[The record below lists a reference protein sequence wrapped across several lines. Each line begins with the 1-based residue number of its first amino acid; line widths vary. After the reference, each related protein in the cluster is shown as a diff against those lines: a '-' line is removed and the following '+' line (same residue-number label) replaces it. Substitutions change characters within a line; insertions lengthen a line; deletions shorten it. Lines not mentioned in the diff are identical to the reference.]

1 MTEFQ
6 NLILRFWSLEQ
17 RVPSPHCEDLIEAY
31 VAYFKATKCRF
42 DHSHNRVDILST
54 RLSLSRKSWPACPCA
69 HFDHSVLFPA
79 EWTFW
84 PSDLFVH
91 SVCIEFK
98 ERKVAPKRAQICPD
112 LLHPHGYPPRT
123 SKRHTARSWGYT
135 RELADILP
143 VRYVEAGAPRKYPL
157 TIRRKKDRFGEVFP
171 QKLIIY
177 LRILDILSLN
187 SHRKSKSTPPLK
199 ANLQIVYRNQ
209 CPSTNRTKKWQN
221 TPLAM
226 KGLHFV
232 YRNHYPSSNRTKKRR
247 FTTLEAKGLHFVYRI
262 QHISHLIR

>member
-1 MTEFQ
+1 MRAWTAQ
-6 NLILRFWSLEQ
+6 IKASFWGVEPFLWM
-17 RVPSPHCEDLIEAY
+17 LWI
-31 VAYFKATKCRF
+31 KATKCRF
-42 DHSHNRVDILST
+42 DP
-54 RLSLSRKSWPACPCA
+54 RLSLSRKSRPACPCA

-84 PSDLFVH
+84 PSNLFVH

-112 LLHPHGYPPRT
+112 LLHPHGYPPRA
-123 SKRHTARSWGYT
+123 SKRHTARSLGHT
-135 RELADILP
+135 RELADILS
-143 VRYVEAGAPRKYPL
+143 VRYVEAGAPRKSPL

-187 SHRKSKSTPPLK
+187 SHRKSKNTPPLK

-209 CPSTNRTKKWQN
+209 CPSTNRTKN
-221 TPLAM
+221 
-226 KGLHFV
+226 
-232 YRNHYPSSNRTKKRR
+232 SR
-247 FTTLEAKGLHFVYRI
+247 FEGCSTENL
-262 QHISHLIR
+262 

>member
-1 MTEFQ
+1 MQF
-6 NLILRFWSLEQ
+6 NASFWGVEPFLWM
-17 RVPSPHCEDLIEAY
+17 LWI
-31 VAYFKATKCRF
+31 KATKCRF
-42 DHSHNRVDILST
+42 DP

-98 ERKVAPKRAQICPD
+98 ERKVALKSACFHPESHTLPK
-112 LLHPHGYPPRT
+112 YPPRA

-143 VRYVEAGAPRKYPL
+143 VRYVEAGAPRKSPL

-177 LRILDILSLN
+177 LRILDIPSPIWK
-187 SHRKSKSTPPLK
+187 KSGF
-199 ANLQIVYRNQ
+199 
-209 CPSTNRTKKWQN
+209 W
-221 TPLAM
+221 
-226 KGLHFV
+226 KGV
-232 YRNHYPSSNRTKKRR
+232 
-247 FTTLEAKGLHFVYRI
+247 LEDDL
-262 QHISHLIR
+262 